1 MASNKESGIGS
12 RVQNSPATHAYQKD
26 ICNRYTSR
34 IHYPMTYSNYPFN
47 VIWGIANV
55 QRDVSYILSV
65 THSKAPIREIT
76 GQTLCE
82 HGLIASARGRNRSFV
97 IRHQS
102 FQRQAVRARARVCG
116 RCATTRVNGRT
127 EGRSSP
133 RLAGHGSAQRAYR
146 DHQLRLS
153 PWTVNCPLI
162 YRCSL
167 HINSHTILQVQVTPT
182 PRHAAQTAAL
192 KPSVTISN
200 AKECELFLRSF
211 R

>member
-47 VIWGIANV
+47 VIWGITNV

-97 IRHQS
+97 IRHQFS
-102 FQRQAVRARARVCG
+102 EAGCEGARAGLRPVRNYSREWAHG
-116 RCATTRVNGRT
+116 GAK
-127 EGRSSP
+127 
-133 RLAGHGSAQRAYR
+133 LAASRGP
-146 DHQLRLS
+146 RLS
-153 PWTVNCPLI
+153 PASLQRSPIAPVPLD
-162 YRCSL
+162 
-167 HINSHTILQVQVTPT
+167 
-182 PRHAAQTAAL
+182 
-192 KPSVTISN
+192 
-200 AKECELFLRSF
+200 CELSPHLSMLTSHK
-211 R
+211 